1 MKYPEIMNIQKY
13 SIHDGDGIRTTVF
26 FKGCH
31 LKCWWCHNPE
41 SQKFTP
47 QLMFHADRCG
57 GCHACEQICSHH
69 AVTVRDGIACTDRTK
84 CELCREC
91 LDHCVNNAREIVGKE
106 YTISELMKEIEKDC
120 MFYEESGGGVT
131 LSGGE
136 VMAQDMDYIE
146 QLLKKL
152 KRKGYN
158 VAIDTCGYAPQENYE
173 RVLPYVDTFLYDI
186 KTMDPEKHE
195 KYMGKD
201 NELILSN
208 LRFISERGARI
219 YIRIPVIG
227 GVNDTEEEMEAM
239 ITFLKQSISVS
250 QINLLPYH
258 NIAGGKYDKLDI
270 RYKGEAFTIPRTI
283 RSLYSSGLF

>member
-1 MKYPEIMNIQKY
+1 
-13 SIHDGDGIRTTVF
+13 
-26 FKGCH
+26 
-31 LKCWWCHNPE
+31 
-41 SQKFTP
+41 
-47 QLMFHADRCG
+47 
-57 GCHACEQICSHH
+57 
-69 AVTVRDGIACTDRTK
+69 
-84 CELCREC
+84 
-91 LDHCVNNAREIVGKE
+91 
-106 YTISELMKEIEKDC
+106 

-201 NELILSN
+201 NELICQIFVSSVN
-208 LRFISERGARI
+208 VGQGFIFVFRSSVESMTRKKRW
-219 YIRIPVIG
+219 
-227 GVNDTEEEMEAM
+227 
-239 ITFLKQSISVS
+239 KQ
-250 QINLLPYH
+250 
-258 NIAGGKYDKLDI
+258 
-270 RYKGEAFTIPRTI
+270 
-283 RSLYSSGLF
+283 

>member
-1 MKYPEIMNIQKY
+1 MELRA
-13 SIHDGDGIRTTVF
+13 RTGQNVNF
-26 FKGCH
+26 AENV
-31 LKCWWCHNPE
+31 W
-41 SQKFTP
+41 
-47 QLMFHADRCG
+47 
-57 GCHACEQICSHH
+57 
-69 AVTVRDGIACTDRTK
+69 
-84 CELCREC
+84 
-91 LDHCVNNAREIVGKE
+91 DHCVNNAREIVGKE
-106 YTISELMKEIEKDC
+106 YTISELIKEIEKDC

-227 GVNDTEEEMEAM
+227 GVNDTEEGDGSNDYFSET
-239 ITFLKQSISVS
+239 IYFCQPDQSAPVS
-250 QINLLPYH
+250 
-258 NIAGGKYDKLDI
+258 
-270 RYKGEAFTIPRTI
+270 
-283 RSLYSSGLF
+283 